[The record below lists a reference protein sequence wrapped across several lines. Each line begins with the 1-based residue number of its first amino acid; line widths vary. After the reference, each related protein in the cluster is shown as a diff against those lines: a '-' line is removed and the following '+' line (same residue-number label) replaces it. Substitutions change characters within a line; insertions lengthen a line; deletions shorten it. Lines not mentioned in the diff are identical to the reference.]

1 MEQSSG
7 GRSHQLTV
15 LGADNTEENRVVRG
29 RGCSGTSQMSPS
41 TVILEPLKIKSLT
54 VSTVSPSICHEVI
67 GKRVSGT

>member
-29 RGCSGTSQMSPS
+29 RGCSGTSQRVGVRS
-41 TVILEPLKIKSLT
+41 E
-54 VSTVSPSICHEVI
+54 
-67 GKRVSGT
+67 KRLRGQRWACQDEGHAQGQGWE